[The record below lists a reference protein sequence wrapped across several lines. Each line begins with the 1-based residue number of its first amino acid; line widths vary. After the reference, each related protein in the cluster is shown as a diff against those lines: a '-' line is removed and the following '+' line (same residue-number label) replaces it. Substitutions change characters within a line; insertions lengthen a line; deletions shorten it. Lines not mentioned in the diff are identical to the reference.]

1 MQEKAKFEA
10 YILLAKIKAKVAR
23 IAAPSQCGGWSPDS
37 ALPSAAAADF
47 WIVAEEPGLQPGKSA
62 LLAAD
67 L

>member
-10 YILLAKIKAKVAR
+10 YILLAKIKAKVAT
-23 IAAPSQCGGWSPDS
+23 IAEPSQCGGWIPDS
-37 ALPSAAAADF
+37 ALPSAVAAYF
-47 WIVAEEPGLQPGKSA
+47 WIMAEKPGLQPGKSA